1 MNLNLNYFKLFCREE
16 AVEYIEIGTING
28 LFVLGRCTG
37 FIGTNIDLISFA
49 YFNVIVFFQAITWIR
64 NG

>member
-1 MNLNLNYFKLFCREE
+1 MLNGPVLIELFYREE

-37 FIGTNIDLISFA
+37 FIGKLI
-49 YFNVIVFFQAITWIR
+49 YFQFFIA
-64 NG
+64 